1 MRAQFVRGQDP
12 KDAMKI
18 GNLYYRIDNQIV
30 QTIKLLIKE
39 YNLDPDSI
47 NLTEDSK
54 KDEQLLTYE
63 FDGRR
68 RNIYYGSRKVKHTY
82 YISYWFLMEEFLA
95 GCIENQYQSSEQI
108 ETKDIKEVINFL
120 RKKLEENEK

>member
-1 MRAQFVRGQDP
+1 MRAQFIRGQDP

-18 GNLYYRIDNQIV
+18 GNLYSRIDNQIV

-47 NLTEDSK
+47 LTPNNLDNIITA
-54 KDEQLLTYE
+54 DEMTW
-63 FDGRR
+63 GVAG
-68 RNIYYGSRKVKHTY
+68 IKHTY

-95 GCIENQYQSSEQI
+95 GCIENQYQTSEQI